1 MKTKSVQNGVLF
13 YLNESGDVVDIDVDA
28 GIKSV
33 VIDDDVSIL
42 ESNKS
47 FPDVEQL
54 VINDCVEKISIWNK
68 LFPNVRSIDSHS
80 SDFASG
86 EYLVEYTYEMNMKLL
101 NVFIHDEDEEINM
114 TGINRIGEFA
124 FHGCK
129 STKLVNTSNIT
140 NRNYIDSLLSMV
152 LKWQA

>member
-13 YLNESGDVVDIDVDA
+13 YLNESGNVVDIDVDA

-33 VIDDDVSIL
+33 VIDDNVSML

-68 LFPNVRSIDSHS
+68 LFPNVKNIDSHS
-80 SDFASG
+80 SDFAFNG
-86 EYLVEYTYEMNMKLL
+86 
-101 NVFIHDEDEEINM
+101 
-114 TGINRIGEFA
+114 
-124 FHGCK
+124 
-129 STKLVNTSNIT
+129 
-140 NRNYIDSLLSMV
+140 
-152 LKWQA
+152 